1 MNSISRNL
9 CYVLI
14 LMVVMPALAAQSDN
28 AVWWKDRPLRIY
40 HPNMRELEVEDF
52 DVDRFIKDCKDL
64 HAEAIVFSTG
74 GPYAFYDT
82 KVPHHLRSP
91 HMGDRD
97 LLREVI
103 EEAKL
108 ANIRVIARL
117 DFSITNQDV
126 FDEREEWFFF
136 DQSGIPVEKKAA
148 NGERFYRTRLL
159 EGYRNESVA
168 FKVLHEVFS
177 NYELDG
183 VHLNSPG
190 FQVKQFTEETMEK
203 HGIPKDPEKQQQW
216 RKERLAIQMDEYR
229 SIIHSYRPNALF
241 MAEINSPETP
251 TWGEASGF
259 DHELLAGSYTNLLS
273 TAGEPTVDEI
283 YKMRWWSAL
292 SADWSHASKSK
303 QSGLP
308 VTNLKIGYKKAKL
321 SLKPIG
327 DYKLNCY
334 QSFAHNA
341 GIKAPSYGL
350 MGNMPDSRLSLI
362 HI

>member
-1 MNSISRNL
+1 MNSILRNL
-9 CYVLI
+9 CHVLI
-14 LMVVMPALAAQSDN
+14 LMLILPALAAQSDN

-159 EGYRNESVA
+159 EGYRNEEVA

-203 HGIPKDPEKQQQW
+203 HGIPKDPEKQKQW
-216 RKERLAIQMDEYR
+216 RK
-229 SIIHSYRPNALF
+229 NALHYRWMNTGVSF
-241 MAEINSPETP
+241 TATAPMHFLWPKSIVLKLQHGARPAVLIMNSWPVVIPIFSPQLGNLRLMKFTKC
-251 TWGEASGF
+251 
-259 DHELLAGSYTNLLS
+259 AG
-273 TAGEPTVDEI
+273 G
-283 YKMRWWSAL
+283 AL
-292 SADWSHASKSK
+292 FQLTGAMLRN
-303 QSGLP
+303 QNNQ
-308 VTNLKIGYKKAKL
+308 V
-321 SLKPIG
+321 
-327 DYKLNCY
+327 Y
-334 QSFAHNA
+334 Q
-341 GIKAPSYGL
+341 
-350 MGNMPDSRLSLI
+350 
-362 HI
+362 